1 MNNQEMKQK
10 VQDFFVK
17 INDDKFTKVKYI
29 KANHSIKLNYKG
41 LNFSVEY
48 RRKDEVD
55 MIFFIFSH
63 FDTTQLKLRNAK
75 MYMILDDDKTIELSD
90 SSGYKYEGVADFELT
105 TIQIAVSVPDYISIV
120 NANKFEYSF
129 RCDDGKVEGLFKKND
144 KYYLQG
150 FYNATFD
157 DEFELSN
164 LLKFIENVAKDVDIF
179 ELNKNATTEKNKII
193 IETDETLERIQ
204 SGLFAWT
211 IKNKMDFSGDILFGL
226 SPNSTHTYISHIFTN
241 EGIYYKDGSFLPYTN
256 KPEFKIKKGFLSKT
270 LVDDISGFSIDIISW
285 DSNKIDILLDYI
297 NYQIAEKES

>member
-10 VQDFFVK
+10 IQDFFVK
-17 INDDKFTKVKYI
+17 IDDDKFTKVKYI

-41 LNFSVEY
+41 LSFTVEY
-48 RRKDEVD
+48 RRKDDVD
-55 MIFFIFSH
+55 MIFLIFRH
-63 FDTTQLKLRNAK
+63 FDKTQLNLRNSK
-75 MYMILDDDKTIELSD
+75 MYIILDDDKTIELSD
-90 SSGYKYEGVADFELT
+90 SSGYKYEEIAEFDLT
-105 TIQIAVSVPDYISIV
+105 TIQIAVSVPDFISMV

-157 DEFELSN
+157 DEFEFSN

-226 SPNSTHTYISHIFTN
+226 SPNSTHTYISNIFTN

-256 KPEFKIKKGFLSKT
+256 KPEFKIKKGFLTKT